1 MKIIIYALMLLIICT
16 HCLSMTSMRKNR
28 TLVRVRKT
36 TTMSQ
41 ILVNTTQIVENKTT
55 KARRIKV
62 KVKKNSTKLLR
73 SLLTIPDLD
82 ESHCTAM
89 HHLPNTRL
97 NEVVLRTPFILSFD
111 QREELTRVV
120 KKLWWNC
127 RLLARFIREEKKIT
141 TTQSSHEKLKVKQYR
156 ELLKPVMDEEL
167 YYCDQCTKSFGQF
180 LGIWNHMRSRHK
192 IEVKPTRKIQ
202 GQVRGTYNLKRRY
215 TTLKDYY
222 EAHEDQKK
230 K

>member
-1 MKIIIYALMLLIICT
+1 MKTIIYGLILLIICT
-16 HCLSMTSMRKNR
+16 HCLSMTSIRKNR

-41 ILVNTTQIVENKTT
+41 IVENKTS
-55 KARRIKV
+55 KPRRIKV
-62 KVKKNSTKLLR
+62 KVKKNTTKLFK
-73 SLLTIPDLD
+73 SLITLPDLD
-82 ESHCTAM
+82 ASLCTSM

-97 NEVVLRTPFILSFD
+97 NEVVLRTSFTLSYD
-111 QREELTRVV
+111 QREVLTKVV
-120 KKLWWNC
+120 QKLLWNA
-127 RLLARFIREEKKIT
+127 RLLARFIRDETRIT
-141 TTQSSHEKLKVKQYR
+141 TTPSSQEKLKAKQYR
-156 ELLKPVMDEEL
+156 EQLSPVLDEEL
-167 YYCDQCTKSFGQF
+167 YHCDQCTRSFGQF
-180 LGIWNHMRSRHK
+180 LGIWNHMKSRHK
-192 IEVKPTRKIQ
+192 IEVKPTRRAL